1 MKTELLRFITDEILS
16 GKGKTDLQPEDDLLT
31 TEIIDSMGVM
41 RLISFIET
49 TYGVRVP
56 PEDVTIEN
64 FMTVD
69 TISDYLSLKSE
80 HVAERHPNQ

>member
-1 MKTELLRFITDEILS
+1 MKTELLKFITEEILS
-16 GKGKTDLQPEDDLLT
+16 GKAQTELQSDDDLLA

-41 RLISFIET
+41 RLISFVET

-64 FMTVD
+64 FMNGM
-69 TISDYLSLKSE
+69 E
-80 HVAERHPNQ
+80 